1 MFTINSIPSSF
12 NDDFADGTPLHARFA
27 AFFTNGDADDLKKYT
42 LWRNTWP
49 TREDFKSSV
58 PVLWKQEQ
66 QQRISPT
73 ILPPSISG
81 TWNAFCR
88 QPPTHAYESSHQNL
102 LAQQESRLRNA
113 WEKIVAA
120 FPETDWDGFVY
131 HWMIVNTRC
140 FYYLMPGDEAPE
152 DNNEAMAML
161 PVADYFNH
169 ADVVDDVR
177 FDGREYAFRAA
188 KDYGELNWFPGYSL
202 CVC

>member
-1 MFTINSIPSSF
+1 MFTIDSIPPSF
-12 NDDFADGTPLHARFA
+12 NDKFPDGTPLHARFA

-49 TREDFKSSV
+49 TREDFQSSV
-58 PVLWKQEQ
+58 PVLWKQQ
-66 QQRISPT
+66 QQQQQQH
-73 ILPPSISG
+73 LPPSISG
-81 TWNAFCR
+81 TWNIFRR
-88 QPPTHAYESSHQNL
+88 QPPKHAYESSHQNL
-102 LAQQESRLRNA
+102 LTQQESRLRNA
-113 WEKIVAA
+113 WEKVVAVV
-120 FPETDWDGFVY
+120 PETDWDGFVY

-188 KDYGELNWFPGYSL
+188 KDYGEFVWFQ
-202 CVC
+202 VCAVC